1 MLITISKD
9 NKQYIEQLKEKGF
22 KQIESKRRNKNMIT
36 FTDVEVNKD
45 VLVDTERI
53 SFKTFYPTYFSNDY
67 RECHHC
73 HKIFNTRSIQQHI
86 RKIHLK

>member
-9 NKQYIEQLKEKGF
+9 NTDYIQKLKEKGF

-36 FTDVEVNKD
+36 FTDVQVNKD
-45 VLVDTERI
+45 VLVDNERK
-53 SFKTFYPTYFSNDY
+53 SFKTFYPNFFSDDY

>member
-22 KQIESKRRNKNMIT
+22 KEIISKRRNKSNLT
-36 FTDVEVNKD
+36 FTDVEVSKD
-45 VLVDTERI
+45 VLVDNERI

>member
-9 NKQYIEQLKEKGF
+9 NTDYIQKLKEKGF

-36 FTDVEVNKD
+36 FTDVQVNKD
-45 VLVDTERI
+45 VLVDNERMP
-53 SFKTFYPTYFSNDY
+53 FKTFYPTYFSNDY